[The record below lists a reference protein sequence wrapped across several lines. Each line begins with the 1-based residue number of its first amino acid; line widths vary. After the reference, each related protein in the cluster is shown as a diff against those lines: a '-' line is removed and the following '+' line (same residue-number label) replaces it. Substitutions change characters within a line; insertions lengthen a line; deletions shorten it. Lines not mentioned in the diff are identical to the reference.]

1 MKTPALEAAKQ
12 AKGAKGKMKALIY
25 SDDRAGR
32 LLWNITS
39 QTLLYSARL
48 LGEIADDIKAID
60 DAMKWGF
67 GWELG
72 PFEMWDAIGVRKSA
86 ERLEEEGAALPG
98 WVKEMLDQGHETF
111 YMKENGTPFYYSD
124 GQYRAVKENPK
135 RISLQTL
142 KETKGVITKNSGAS
156 LIDLGDDVAA
166 AGISYEKQRDRLRH
180 YSDD

>member
-1 MKTPALEAAKQ
+1 MTYGERSKMETPALEAAKQ

-67 GWELG
+67 GWEL
-72 PFEMWDAIGVRKSA
+72 
-86 ERLEEEGAALPG
+86 
-98 WVKEMLDQGHETF
+98 
-111 YMKENGTPFYYSD
+111 Y
-124 GQYRAVKENPK
+124 
-135 RISLQTL
+135 
-142 KETKGVITKNSGAS
+142 
-156 LIDLGDDVAA
+156 
-166 AGISYEKQRDRLRH
+166 RLRCGMPSASENQRSGSKKKAQH
-180 YSDD
+180 SPSG

>member
-1 MKTPALEAAKQ
+1 MTYGERSKMKTPALEAAKQ

-86 ERLEEEGAALPG
+86 ERLEEEGAEIPG
-98 WVKEMLDQGHETF
+98 WVKDMLDQGHETF

-142 KETKGVITKNSGAS
+142 KETKGVITKT
-156 LIDLGDDVAA
+156 AA
-166 AGISYEKQRDRLRH
+166 QV
-180 YSDD
+180 